1 MSVIEFPNA
10 TSRPR
15 AYRRRALPRAR
26 VRNGPDLRCLLFRSS
41 RLIVEADE
49 TELVEHVGLAL
60 DRASSK
66 LERVKQ
72 RLKDVQEE
80 AAAESDCSR
89 RPKPS

>member
-1 MSVIEFPNA
+1 M
-10 TSRPR
+10 
-15 AYRRRALPRAR
+15 
-26 VRNGPDLRCLLFRSS
+26 RCLLFRSS

-60 DRASSK
+60 DRASSE

-80 AAAESDCSR
+80 AAAELRLLTEAETKLSAAIIAALLSKSR
-89 RPKPS
+89 GKV

>member
-1 MSVIEFPNA
+1 
-10 TSRPR
+10 
-15 AYRRRALPRAR
+15 
-26 VRNGPDLRCLLFRSS
+26 LRCLLFRSS

-80 AAAESDCSR
+80 AAAELRLLTEAETKLSAAIIAALLSKSR
-89 RPKPS
+89 GKV

>member
-1 MSVIEFPNA
+1 MK
-10 TSRPR
+10 T
-15 AYRRRALPRAR
+15 R
-26 VRNGPDLRCLLFRSS
+26 VRNGPDLRRLLFRSP

-80 AAAESDCSR
+80 AAAEVRLLTEAETKLSAAIVVALLSTREGKNDGS
-89 RPKPS
+89 

>member
-1 MSVIEFPNA
+1 M
-10 TSRPR
+10 
-15 AYRRRALPRAR
+15 
-26 VRNGPDLRCLLFRSS
+26 RCLLFRSS

-80 AAAESDCSR
+80 AAAELRLLTEAETKLSAAIIAALLSKSR
-89 RPKPS
+89 GKV

>member
-1 MSVIEFPNA
+1 M
-10 TSRPR
+10 
-15 AYRRRALPRAR
+15 
-26 VRNGPDLRCLLFRSS
+26 
-41 RLIVEADE
+41 EADE

-80 AAAESDCSR
+80 AAAELRLLTEAETKLSAAIIAALLSKSR
-89 RPKPS
+89 GKV